1 MTMIAQLLQSI
12 ASSRLVETCRPGLPN
27 NRVHADLALDREEA
41 WLGWD
46 AWVSLRRS

>member
-1 MTMIAQLLQSI
+1 MTMIAQLFQSI
-12 ASSRLVETCRPGLPN
+12 AGSRLVETCRSGLPN
-27 NRVHADLALDREEA
+27 GQVPTESASDREEA